1 MAHASNTRHHTTT
14 AIGPDR
20 TAEPV
25 SATSPVEPVS
35 TTRTTK
41 PIDTKPTNTKP
52 TCTDA
57 NTGANKEPPHAT
69 DHTNPQNPEQPTP
82 SRTHSNT
89 GNLTHGPLIPAMLR
103 FSIPYLI
110 TCFLQSCYELVDLLI
125 VGRFNGAD
133 SVSAVSTG
141 SQMTHLV
148 TVTIVGLATGVTVTI
163 SHAIGAKRMDKV
175 QRQIGQSIRLFTLV
189 AIIATIILATCAD
202 PLLRLLATP
211 PEAFSQAHDYV
222 TICFLGTPFIVA
234 YNVISAIFRGFGDSR
249 HPMYFVAL
257 AGLLNV
263 GLDLAFIGGAHM
275 QAAGAALATV
285 ISQAFSVAA
294 ALVYLNIANSGIWLR
309 TTDLAY
315 DWAGTRQILTIGT
328 PIALQEL
335 CIQVSFI
342 VITAIANGRG
352 LEISASVGIVEKII
366 SFLFLVPSA
375 MLSTVS
381 VVAGQNAGAR
391 QHHHVCDIWCG
402 HVYRL
407 PNLGCRH
414 RANLLPRRR
423 NGSQVRG
430 AILEQLLLRLHFGGR
445 ALLLQRILQRVRQIH
460 VHIRAQYHFGAGGAH
475 SRRVRRLPL
484 VAGQPVPDGMRGTAR
499 FASVDPDL
507 RRTVLLAI
515 QQAAS
520 GSVRGMTA
528 RSWLIG
534 GCADGMAAVDS
545 TRDGAD

>member
-1 MAHASNTRHHTTT
+1 MAQAGETRHTATDVSDTNSAANNAIPEATISDTNT
-14 AIGPDR
+14 AIS
-20 TAEPV
+20 TAASSTSNITNATNSNSIQPA
-25 SATSPVEPVS
+25 SAHPAT
-35 TTRTTK
+35 
-41 PIDTKPTNTKP
+41 
-52 TCTDA
+52 TDA
-57 NTGANKEPPHAT
+57 RST
-69 DHTNPQNPEQPTP
+69 
-82 SRTHSNT
+82 T
-89 GNLTHGPLIPAMLR
+89 GNLKGDLTRGSLIPAMLR

-148 TVTIVGLATGVTVTI
+148 TVTIVGLTTGVTVTI

-175 QRQIGQSIRLFTLV
+175 QRQIGQSIRLFVLV
-189 AIIATIILATCAD
+189 AIIATVILVACAD
-202 PLLRLLATP
+202 PLLRLLSTP

-263 GLDLAFIGGAHM
+263 GLDIALIGGAHM

-285 ISQAFSVAA
+285 ISQAFSVMA
-294 ALVYLNIANSGIWLR
+294 ALIYLKFANTGVR
-309 TTDLAY
+309 VRKADLAY

-391 QHHHVCDIWCG
+391 QHSRSKTALRYGITMCVA
-402 HVYRL
+402 Y
-407 PNLGCRH
+407 
-414 RANLLPRRR
+414 
-423 NGSQVRG
+423 G
-430 AILEQLLLRLHFGGR
+430 AIMCIASQIWG
-445 ALLLQRILQRVRQIH
+445 ADIVRIFSPDDETVVRYG
-460 VHIRAQYHFGAGGAH
+460 AQYLSSYSFDCILAGVHFCFSGFFSAYGKSMYTFAH
-475 SRRVRRLPL
+475 NI
-484 VAGQPVPDGMRGTAR
+484 
-499 FASVDPDL
+499 ASVLLVRIPGAYAASLLWPDNLFPMGCAAPLGSLLSILICSALYYL
-507 RRTVLLAI
+507 RFSKRHPAAI
-515 QQAAS
+515 Q
-520 GSVRGMTA
+520 TE
-528 RSWLIG
+528 
-534 GCADGMAAVDS
+534 
-545 TRDGAD
+545 

>member
-1 MAHASNTRHHTTT
+1 MAHASNTRHHTAT

-20 TAEPV
+20 TTSTVGQV
-25 SATSPVEPVS
+25 SAPPPVEPVS
-35 TTRTTK
+35 TTRTTE
-41 PIDTKPTNTKP
+41 PVNTKPTNTRP
-52 TCTDA
+52 TGTDA
-57 NTGANKEPPHAT
+57 NTSV
-69 DHTNPQNPEQPTP
+69 HTELTHTTNQAHPQNSEQTAP
-82 SRTHSNT
+82 SRAHSST
-89 GNLTHGPLIPAMLR
+89 GNLTRGPLIPTMLR

-110 TCFLQSCYELVDLLI
+110 TCFLQSCYELADLLI

-148 TVTIVGLATGVTVTI
+148 TVTIVGLTTGITVTI
-163 SHAIGAKRMDKV
+163 SHAIGARRMDKV
-175 QRQIGQSIRLFTLV
+175 QRQIGQSIRLFAIV
-189 AIIATIILATCAD
+189 AIIATIALTASAD
-202 PLLRLLATP
+202 PLLLLLSTP

-222 TICFLGTPFIVA
+222 TICFLGTPFIIA

-285 ISQAFSVAA
+285 ISQAFSVVA
-294 ALVYLNIANSGIWLR
+294 ALIYLKFANTGVR
-309 TTDLAY
+309 VRKADLAY

-352 LEISASVGIVEKII
+352 LEISAAVGIVEKII

-391 QHHHVCDIWCG
+391 QHSRSKTALRYGITMCIAYGALVCFASQIWGADI
-402 HVYRL
+402 
-407 PNLGCRH
+407 
-414 RANLLPRRR
+414 
-423 NGSQVRG
+423 VRVFSPDDE
-430 AILEQLLLRLHFGGR
+430 AV
-445 ALLLQRILQRVRQIH
+445 VRYG
-460 VHIRAQYHFGAGGAH
+460 AQYLSSYSFDCILAGVHFCFSGFFSAYGKSLYTFAH
-475 SRRVRRLPL
+475 NI
-484 VAGQPVPDGMRGTAR
+484 
-499 FASVDPDL
+499 ASV
-507 RRTVLLAI
+507 LLVRIPGAY
-515 QQAAS
+515 AAS
-520 GSVRGMTA
+520 LLWPDNLFPM
-528 RSWLIG
+528 
-534 GCADGMAAVDS
+534 GCAAPLGSLLSILICSALYYLRFSKRHPAAIVDEQ
-545 TRDGAD
+545 

>member
-1 MAHASNTRHHTTT
+1 MAHASNTRHHTAT

-20 TAEPV
+20 TTSTVGQV
-25 SATSPVEPVS
+25 SATPPVEPVS
-35 TTRTTK
+35 TTRTTE
-41 PIDTKPTNTKP
+41 PVNTKPTNTRP
-52 TCTDA
+52 TGTDA
-57 NTGANKEPPHAT
+57 NTSV
-69 DHTNPQNPEQPTP
+69 HTELTHTTNQAHPQNSEQTAP
-82 SRTHSNT
+82 SRAHSST
-89 GNLTHGPLIPAMLR
+89 GNLTRGPLIPTMLR

-110 TCFLQSCYELVDLLI
+110 TCFLQSCYELADLLI

-148 TVTIVGLATGVTVTI
+148 TVTIVGLTTGITVTI
-163 SHAIGAKRMDKV
+163 SHAIGARRMDKV
-175 QRQIGQSIRLFTLV
+175 QRQIGQSIRLFAIV
-189 AIIATIILATCAD
+189 AIIATIALTASAD
-202 PLLRLLATP
+202 PLLLLLSTP

-222 TICFLGTPFIVA
+222 TICFLGTPFIIA

-285 ISQAFSVAA
+285 ISQAFSVVA
-294 ALVYLNIANSGIWLR
+294 ALIYLKFANTGIHVR
-309 TTDLAY
+309 KADLVY

-352 LEISASVGIVEKII
+352 LEISAAVGIVEKII

-391 QHHHVCDIWCG
+391 QHSRSKTALRYGITMCIAYGALVCFASQIWGADI
-402 HVYRL
+402 
-407 PNLGCRH
+407 
-414 RANLLPRRR
+414 
-423 NGSQVRG
+423 VRVFSPDDE
-430 AILEQLLLRLHFGGR
+430 AV
-445 ALLLQRILQRVRQIH
+445 VRYG
-460 VHIRAQYHFGAGGAH
+460 AQYLSSYSFDCILAGVHFCFSGFFSAYGKSLYTFAH
-475 SRRVRRLPL
+475 NI
-484 VAGQPVPDGMRGTAR
+484 
-499 FASVDPDL
+499 ASV
-507 RRTVLLAI
+507 LLVRIPGAY
-515 QQAAS
+515 AAS
-520 GSVRGMTA
+520 LLWPDNLFPM
-528 RSWLIG
+528 
-534 GCADGMAAVDS
+534 GCAAPLGSLLSILICSALYYLRFSKRHPAAIVDEQ
-545 TRDGAD
+545 

>member
-1 MAHASNTRHHTTT
+1 MVHASNTRHHT
-14 AIGPDR
+14 AEVI
-20 TAEPV
+20 EPV
-25 SATSPVEPVS
+25 RTSHTTEPVD
-35 TTRTTK
+35 TK
-41 PIDTKPTNTKP
+41 SVDTKPTNAQPTNASANTKP
-52 TCTDA
+52 THTTNQA
-57 NTGANKEPPHAT
+57 NR
-69 DHTNPQNPEQPTP
+69 QNPRQPAP
-82 SRTHSNT
+82 SRTHSST

-110 TCFLQSCYELVDLLI
+110 TCFLQSCYELADLLI

-148 TVTIVGLATGVTVTI
+148 TVTIVGLTTGVTVTI
-163 SHAIGAKRMDKV
+163 SHAIGARRMDKV
-175 QRQIGQSIRLFTLV
+175 QRQIGQSIRLFALV
-189 AIIATIILATCAD
+189 AIIATVILIACAD
-202 PLLRLLATP
+202 PLLRLLSTP
-211 PEAFSQAHDYV
+211 PEALSQAHDYV
-222 TICFLGTPFIVA
+222 TICFLGIPFIVA

-294 ALVYLNIANSGIWLR
+294 ALAYLKIASTGIRLR

-328 PIALQEL
+328 PIAIQEL

-352 LEISASVGIVEKII
+352 LEISASVGIVEKVI

-391 QHHHVCDIWCG
+391 HHSRSKTALRYGITMCVIYGAVICIACQMWGADI
-402 HVYRL
+402 VQIFS
-407 PNLGCRH
+407 PDDETV
-414 RANLLPRRR
+414 
-423 NGSQVRG
+423 VRYG
-430 AILEQLLLRLHFGGR
+430 
-445 ALLLQRILQRVRQIH
+445 
-460 VHIRAQYHFGAGGAH
+460 AQYLSSYSFDCILAGVHFCFSGFFSAYGKSMYTFAHNIISVLAVRIPGAYFASLLWPDNLFPMGCAAPLGSLLSIMICAGLYYSRF
-475 SRRVRRLPL
+475 SRRHP
-484 VAGQPVPDGMRGTAR
+484 VALSA
-499 FASVDPDL
+499 
-507 RRTVLLAI
+507 
-515 QQAAS
+515 
-520 GSVRGMTA
+520 
-528 RSWLIG
+528 
-534 GCADGMAAVDS
+534 
-545 TRDGAD
+545 

>member
-1 MAHASNTRHHTTT
+1 MESKKNVLIKLFLSTLYLSAFTFGGGYVIVTLMQRKFVDQYHWIDKDEMLDLV
-14 AIGPDR
+14 AI
-20 TAEPV
+20 AQ
-25 SATSPVEPVS
+25 SAP
-35 TTRTTK
+35 
-41 PIDTKPTNTKP
+41 
-52 TCTDA
+52 
-57 NTGANKEPPHAT
+57 GAIA
-69 DHTNPQNPEQPTP
+69 
-82 SRTHSNT
+82 
-89 GNLTHGPLIPAMLR
+89 
-103 FSIPYLI
+103 
-110 TCFLQSCYELVDLLI
+110 V
-125 VGRFNGAD
+125 NGA
-133 SVSAVSTG
+133 
-141 SQMTHLV
+141 
-148 TVTIVGLATGVTVTI
+148 IVVGYKLAGF
-163 SHAIGAKRMDKV
+163 IGAV
-175 QRQIGQSIRLFTLV
+175 V

-202 PLLRLLATP
+202 PLLRLLTTP

-294 ALVYLNIANSGIWLR
+294 ALVYLNIANRGIRLR

-391 QHHHVCDIWCG
+391 QHSRSKTALRYGITMCVIYGAVICIACQIWGADI
-402 HVYRL
+402 
-407 PNLGCRH
+407 
-414 RANLLPRRR
+414 
-423 NGSQVRG
+423 VR
-430 AILEQLLLRLHFGGR
+430 IFSPDDETV
-445 ALLLQRILQRVRQIH
+445 VRYG
-460 VHIRAQYHFGAGGAH
+460 AQYLSSYSFDCILAGVHFC
-475 SRRVRRLPL
+475 
-484 VAGQPVPDGMRGTAR
+484 
-499 FASVDPDL
+499 F
-507 RRTVLLAI
+507 
-515 QQAAS
+515 S
-520 GSVRGMTA
+520 GF
-528 RSWLIG
+528 
-534 GCADGMAAVDS
+534 
-545 TRDGAD
+545 

>member
-1 MAHASNTRHHTTT
+1 MAHASNTRHHTAA
-14 AIGPDR
+14 AIGPDH
-20 TAEPV
+20 TASPVEQV
-25 SATSPVEPVS
+25 SATHPVEPVS

-52 TCTDA
+52 TNTKPTGTDA
-57 NTGANKEPPHAT
+57 NTGVHTEPR
-69 DHTNPQNPEQPTP
+69 HTTNQAHPQNPEQPTP

-110 TCFLQSCYELVDLLI
+110 TCFLQSCYELADLLI

-148 TVTIVGLATGVTVTI
+148 TVTIVGLTTGVTVTI
-163 SHAIGAKRMDKV
+163 SHAIGAKRMNKA
-175 QRQIGQSIRLFTLV
+175 QRQIGQSIRLFALV
-189 AIIATIILATCAD
+189 AIIATIILAICAD
-202 PLLRLLATP
+202 PLLRLLSTP

-285 ISQAFSVAA
+285 ISQAFSVVA
-294 ALVYLNIANSGIWLR
+294 ALTYLKIANTSIRLR
-309 TTDLAY
+309 ATDLAY

-335 CIQVSFI
+335 FIQVSFI

-391 QHHHVCDIWCG
+391 QHSRSKTALRYGITMCVIYGAVMCIACQIWGADI
-402 HVYRL
+402 
-407 PNLGCRH
+407 
-414 RANLLPRRR
+414 
-423 NGSQVRG
+423 VR
-430 AILEQLLLRLHFGGR
+430 IFSPDDETV
-445 ALLLQRILQRVRQIH
+445 VRYG
-460 VHIRAQYHFGAGGAH
+460 AQYLSSYSFDCILAGVHFCFSGFFSAYGKSMYTFAHNIISVLAVRIPGAY
-475 SRRVRRLPL
+475 
-484 VAGQPVPDGMRGTAR
+484 VASLLWPDNLFPM
-499 FASVDPDL
+499 
-507 RRTVLLAI
+507 
-515 QQAAS
+515 
-520 GSVRGMTA
+520 
-528 RSWLIG
+528 
-534 GCADGMAAVDS
+534 GCAAPLGSLLSILICAALYYWRFS
-545 TRDGAD
+545 KRHPAALAA

>member
-1 MAHASNTRHHTTT
+1 MAHASNTRHHTAT

-20 TAEPV
+20 TTSTVGQV
-25 SATSPVEPVS
+25 SATHPVEPVS
-35 TTRTTK
+35 TTRTTE
-41 PIDTKPTNTKP
+41 PVNTKPTNTRP
-52 TCTDA
+52 TGTDA
-57 NTGANKEPPHAT
+57 NTSV
-69 DHTNPQNPEQPTP
+69 HTELTHTTNQAHPQNSEQTAP
-82 SRTHSNT
+82 SRAHSST
-89 GNLTHGPLIPAMLR
+89 GNLTRGPLIPTMLR

-110 TCFLQSCYELVDLLI
+110 TCFLQSCYELADLLI

-148 TVTIVGLATGVTVTI
+148 TVTIVGLTTGITVTI
-163 SHAIGAKRMDKV
+163 SHAIGARRMDKV
-175 QRQIGQSIRLFTLV
+175 QRQIGQSIRLFAIV
-189 AIIATIILATCAD
+189 AIIATIALTASAD
-202 PLLRLLATP
+202 PLLLLLSTP

-222 TICFLGTPFIVA
+222 TICFFGTPFIVA

-285 ISQAFSVAA
+285 ISQAFSVVA
-294 ALVYLNIANSGIWLR
+294 ALIYLKFANTGIHVR
-309 TTDLAY
+309 KADLVY

-352 LEISASVGIVEKII
+352 LEISAAVGIVEKII

-391 QHHHVCDIWCG
+391 QHSRSKTALRYGITMCIAYGALVCFASQIWGADI
-402 HVYRL
+402 
-407 PNLGCRH
+407 
-414 RANLLPRRR
+414 
-423 NGSQVRG
+423 VRVFSPDDE
-430 AILEQLLLRLHFGGR
+430 AV
-445 ALLLQRILQRVRQIH
+445 VRYG
-460 VHIRAQYHFGAGGAH
+460 AQYLSSYSFDCILAGVHFCFSGFFSAYGKSLYTFAH
-475 SRRVRRLPL
+475 NI
-484 VAGQPVPDGMRGTAR
+484 
-499 FASVDPDL
+499 ASV
-507 RRTVLLAI
+507 LLVRIPGAY
-515 QQAAS
+515 AAS
-520 GSVRGMTA
+520 LLWPDNLFPM
-528 RSWLIG
+528 
-534 GCADGMAAVDS
+534 GCAAPLGSLLSILICSALYYLRFSKRHPAAIVDEQ
-545 TRDGAD
+545 

>member
-1 MAHASNTRHHTTT
+1 MAHASNTRHHTAA
-14 AIGPDR
+14 AIGPDHMTSPVDPDHTTR

-25 SATSPVEPVS
+25 SATRPVEPVS
-35 TTRTTK
+35 TSRTTE
-41 PIDTKPTNTKP
+41 PVDTKPTNTKP

-57 NTGANKEPPHAT
+57 NTSVHTEPTHTT
-69 DHTNPQNPEQPTP
+69 DQAHPQNPEQPTP
-82 SRTHSNT
+82 SRAHSNT

-148 TVTIVGLATGVTVTI
+148 TVTIVGLTTGVTVTI
-163 SHAIGAKRMDKV
+163 SHAIGAKRMNKA
-175 QRQIGQSIRLFTLV
+175 QRQIGQSIRLFALV

-202 PLLRLLATP
+202 PLLRLLSTP

-294 ALVYLNIANSGIWLR
+294 ALVYLKIANSGIRLR

-391 QHHHVCDIWCG
+391 QHSRSKTALRYGITMCVA
-402 HVYRL
+402 Y
-407 PNLGCRH
+407 
-414 RANLLPRRR
+414 
-423 NGSQVRG
+423 G
-430 AILEQLLLRLHFGGR
+430 AIMCIASQIWG
-445 ALLLQRILQRVRQIH
+445 ANIVRIFSPDDETVVRYG
-460 VHIRAQYHFGAGGAH
+460 AQYLSSYSFDCILAGVHFCFSGFFSAYGKSMYTFAHNIISVLAVRIPGAY
-475 SRRVRRLPL
+475 
-484 VAGQPVPDGMRGTAR
+484 VASLLWPDNLFPM
-499 FASVDPDL
+499 
-507 RRTVLLAI
+507 
-515 QQAAS
+515 
-520 GSVRGMTA
+520 
-528 RSWLIG
+528 
-534 GCADGMAAVDS
+534 GCAAPLGSLLSILICAALYYWRFSKRHPAALAV
-545 TRDGAD
+545 